1 MENNSKS
8 NTAGVVAT
16 IASVLLCGLPGLFGL
31 CLGTMMAVIGLIP
44 GAEIDFFGSSEPRRV
59 IMAGLAVLCLSVIF
73 VAIPLVVWSV
83 TLRRKSRQ
91 AISSNEPI
99 PPAI

>member
-1 MENNSKS
+1 MEDQSTR
-8 NTAGVVAT
+8 NTAGIIAT
-16 IASVLLCGLPGLFGL
+16 IVSVLLCGLPGLFGL
-31 CLGTMMAVIGLIP
+31 CLGTLMAVIGLVP

-59 IMAGLAVLCLSVIF
+59 IMAGLAVLCLGVIF

-83 TLRRKSRQ
+83 TLRKKAPRVTSPE
-91 AISSNEPI
+91 EPI